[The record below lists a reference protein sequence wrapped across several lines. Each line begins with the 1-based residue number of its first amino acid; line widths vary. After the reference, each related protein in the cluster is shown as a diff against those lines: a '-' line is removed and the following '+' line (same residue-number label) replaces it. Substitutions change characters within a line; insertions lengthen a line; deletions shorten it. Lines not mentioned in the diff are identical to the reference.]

1 MNNDIFAS
9 SERKE
14 SDEMIDP
21 VLLIKSQV
29 KNALN
34 DKLWALQLATTYN
47 MVW

>member
-1 MNNDIFAS
+1 MIYLLAV
-9 SERKE
+9 RKE

-34 DKLWALQLATTYN
+34 DKLWALQLATTSFKKKN
-47 MVW
+47 N